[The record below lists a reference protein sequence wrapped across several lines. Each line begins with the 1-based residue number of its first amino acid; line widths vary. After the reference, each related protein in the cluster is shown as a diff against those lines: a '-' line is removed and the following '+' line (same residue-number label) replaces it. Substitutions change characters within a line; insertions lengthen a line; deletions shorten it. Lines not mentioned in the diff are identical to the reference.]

1 MKHFALLWSSIPLL
15 EKTQPGWV
23 TLVDGHEK
31 AFSIEAPKGWKA
43 IGGMFRFN
51 MVDARP
57 FVDMTSPDGKTN
69 IRIGDATIPSY
80 DLPNAQLQAS
90 HSIGPMVAPYATG
103 DVFAAKYGQ
112 ARFSSLCQ
120 NVQTT
125 RTGQT
130 EPTLGRG
137 ARGTEITAGFAGF
150 SCTLNGQPMGAYA
163 YAETLVVEP
172 TFGSAG
178 HWYVVVL
185 GSVIAPAAQGPAA
198 GAMLKHAYQSLTLNP
213 EWMRTQHQLIAQAT
227 QGVLNAAAIAK
238 QISDAQIRRS
248 QQTMR
253 DGAAIR

>member
-112 ARFSSLCQ
+112 ARFSSLC
-120 NVQTT
+120 
-125 RTGQT
+125 RTCKRPG
-130 EPTLGRG
+130 PARRSRRSAG
-137 ARGTEITAGFAGF
+137 AR
-150 SCTLNGQPMGAYA
+150 
-163 YAETLVVEP
+163 AEP
-172 TFGSAG
+172 KSRP
-178 HWYVVVL
+178 VL
-185 GSVIAPAAQGPAA
+185 RASPA
-198 GAMLKHAYQSLTLNP
+198 
-213 EWMRTQHQLIAQAT
+213 R
-227 QGVLNAAAIAK
+227 
-238 QISDAQIRRS
+238 
-248 QQTMR
+248 
-253 DGAAIR
+253 

>member
-1 MKHFALLWSSIPLL
+1 
-15 EKTQPGWV
+15 
-23 TLVDGHEK
+23 
-31 AFSIEAPKGWKA
+31 
-43 IGGMFRFN
+43 
-51 MVDARP
+51 
-57 FVDMTSPDGKTN
+57 
-69 IRIGDATIPSY
+69 
-80 DLPNAQLQAS
+80 
-90 HSIGPMVAPYATG
+90 
-103 DVFAAKYGQ
+103 
-112 ARFSSLCQ
+112 
-120 NVQTT
+120 
-125 RTGQT
+125 
-130 EPTLGRG
+130 
-137 ARGTEITAGFAGF
+137 
-150 SCTLNGQPMGAYA
+150 MGAYA

-253 DGAAIR
+253 EMARQSDNFNDVLLGQQYTRAIRRPARLMWCRWAMGARNGWMPAGWSRSPRWFPAPGSIGCSR